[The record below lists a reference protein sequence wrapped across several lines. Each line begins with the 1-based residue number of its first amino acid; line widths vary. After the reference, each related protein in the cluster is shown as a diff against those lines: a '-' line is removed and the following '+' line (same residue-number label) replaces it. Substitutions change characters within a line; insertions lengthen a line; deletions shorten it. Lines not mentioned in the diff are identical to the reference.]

1 MCTGIGLVSQQG
13 HPFWGRTQD
22 FEQHFEYAGVK
33 IHGDMNLR
41 QRLHHLLP
49 SGMLWELHGPRICI
63 NHRFS

>member
-33 IHGDMNLR
+33 IPRDMNLR
-41 QRLHHLLP
+41 
-49 SGMLWELHGPRICI
+49 
-63 NHRFS
+63 